1 MTSLNIWT
9 LGVHRGKY
17 DWWQQSDCMM
27 GSLIDGDNDISHAF
41 LVLARETEKTP
52 WWMILFSYAWWRPTV
67 TMLHSKN
74 SSQACHCV
82 YNNNWYE
89 PGLQTLCC
97 IRSVATSAGRKE
109 KVAVFILFVAV
120 SCFLATFHLWRENAQ
135 YTVYAFLHYVT
146 CTFSTLCMCFAQTIY
161 QIFSAQK
168 CKNNNKTK
176 QKHTAYFFF
185 RISFL

>member
-1 MTSLNIWT
+1 MAAVRL
-9 LGVHRGKY
+9 HDGKP
-17 DWWQQSDCMM
+17 DRWWQWHQPRLS
-27 GSLIDGDNDISHAF
+27 GFSQRN
-41 LVLARETEKTP
+41 TEKTP

-176 QKHTAYFFF
+176 QKHTAFFF
-185 RISFL
+185 FELAFYKVHSN